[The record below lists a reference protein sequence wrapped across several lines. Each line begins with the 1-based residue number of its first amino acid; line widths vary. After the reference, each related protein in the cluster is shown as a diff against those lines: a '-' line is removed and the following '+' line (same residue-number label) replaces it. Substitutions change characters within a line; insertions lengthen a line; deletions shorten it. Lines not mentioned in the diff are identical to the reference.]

1 MKRALLFVVLV
12 LVLAAGGWWFY
23 QQNKQVAHIGTAPSE
38 VSDLVQR
45 LDAEVELPTESPTL
59 AEVTDV
65 SQLSNQHFF
74 DHAENG
80 DKVLIYLQ
88 AGRAVLFRPSSNKII
103 EVGPVQLVDSCLKDP
118 KATGCKKK

>member
-1 MKRALLFVVLV
+1 MKRVILFIVIVFA
-12 LVLAAGGWWFY
+12 LAAGGWWFY
-23 QQNKQVAHIGTAPSE
+23 QQNKKVTPTNAPLSE
-38 VSDLVQR
+38 VDTLVQK
-45 LDAEVELPTESPTL
+45 LDAEVDLPAEAPTL

-74 DHAENG
+74 DHAKNG